1 MQEPQIPPNEEQR
14 LASLRRLNI
23 LDTPAE
29 GRFDRIARLARKSL
43 NTPIALVS
51 LVDKNRQWF
60 KSCQGLETIQTDRA
74 ISFCGHAILGDD
86 TFVISDALADPRF
99 ADNPLV
105 VGAPGIRFYAGR
117 PIHSPDGFTVGTL
130 CVVDTVPRKPTR
142 DDLWALEDL
151 ADLVEVE
158 LRAEALSD
166 AERKLRDRLSDAE
179 RRACVDDLTR
189 LWNRDTCLQLL
200 REQIDRS
207 SRLGLSL
214 GVLFIDLDHFKV
226 INDTHGHLVGDE
238 ILREVAV
245 RLRTAVR
252 SYDSIGRYGGEEF
265 IAILPGCD
273 KVQAATAADRI
284 RQQVNAGAVK
294 VQNSVIGVTVS
305 IGVCA
310 WVPEAATAVEQYV
323 KAADQ
328 ALYEAKHAGR
338 DRTVTFCEDV
348 PKA

>member
-1 MQEPQIPPNEEQR
+1 MQEPRIPPNEEQR
-14 LASLRRLNI
+14 LASLQRLNI

-51 LVDKNRQWF
+51 LVDRDRQWF
-60 KSCQGLETIQTDRA
+60 KSCQGLDTIQTPRA
-74 ISFCGHAILGDD
+74 ISFCGHAILGND
-86 TFVISDALADPRF
+86 TFVVTDALHDPRF
-99 ADNPLV
+99 CDNPLV
-105 VGAPGIRFYAGR
+105 VGEPAIRFYAGR
-117 PIHSPDGFTVGTL
+117 PIHSPEGFTIGTI

-151 ADLVEVE
+151 ADLIEVE
-158 LRAEALSD
+158 LRADSLGEAES
-166 AERKLRDRLSDAE
+166 KLRNQLADAE

-189 LWNRDTCLQLL
+189 LWNRDTCLLLL

-214 GVLFIDLDHFKV
+214 GVLFIDVDHFKV

-265 IAILPGCD
+265 VAVLPGCD
-273 KVQAATAADRI
+273 KAQAATAADRI

-294 VQNSVIGVTVS
+294 VQNAVIGVTVS

-310 WVPEAATAVEQYV
+310 WVPESTTTVEQYV
-323 KAADQ
+323 EAADQ
-328 ALYEAKHAGR
+328 ALYQAKQAGR
-338 DRTVTFCEDV
+338 DRTVTFGEQV
-348 PKA
+348 PKV